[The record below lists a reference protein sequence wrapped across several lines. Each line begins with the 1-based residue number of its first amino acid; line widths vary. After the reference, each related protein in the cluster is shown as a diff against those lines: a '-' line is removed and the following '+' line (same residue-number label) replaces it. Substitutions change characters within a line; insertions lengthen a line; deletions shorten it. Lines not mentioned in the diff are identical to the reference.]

1 MPIDPLAALR
11 PLHDPAAIS
20 WWPPAPGWW
29 GLFFI
34 SLVLVWLFFRSRK
47 RRRLQQAALT
57 ELKLLTAKDKTPLP
71 QPAMINQLLKRYAL
85 VCWPTTK
92 VAALTGESWLAFL
105 DEHGGNGAFSKGP
118 GRILL
123 TSPYAREMQHNQ
135 ALVDLARQ
143 WIKINVPHHY

>member
-1 MPIDPLAALR
+1 MINDPLAALR
-11 PLHDPAAIS
+11 PLHDPAAVS

-29 GLFFI
+29 GLFCTCLLLI
-34 SLVLVWLFFRSRK
+34 WLLFRRRK
-47 RRRLQQAALT
+47 RLKLQQAALS
-57 ELKLLTAKDKTPLP
+57 ELKLLTVKDNTALP

-85 VCWPTTK
+85 VCWPTTE

-105 DEHGGNGAFSKGP
+105 DEHGGNGAFSQGP

-123 TSPYAREMQHNQ
+123 TSPYVHDAQHNQ

-143 WIKINVPHHY
+143 WIKTNIPHH